1 MKTIQEREA
10 ELSVTHTHIIAGTMR
25 DIDPDTESEFYNK
38 RTVQIQCQTPNCK
51 AKRRIATS
59 DLHQVHNCE
68 QCVRR
73 ERLARRRQARA
84 ERKAVKDAAKAAAK
98 ETTST

>member
-10 ELSVTHTHIIAGTMR
+10 ELKVTHKHIIAGTMR
-25 DIDPDTESEFYNK
+25 DIDTDSESEFYNK

-51 AKRRIATS
+51 SKRRIATS

-84 ERKAVKDAAKAAAK
+84 ERSAAKKAAK
-98 ETTST
+98 EAAQAVTKE